1 MGFLVLITVG
11 GILGWLASILSRGD
25 DGRSIALNVG
35 LGAAGALVA
44 GAIASED
51 SLILGLS
58 AKALLLSLLGA
69 TAVLVAFNLAWARRA
84 R

>member
-11 GILGWLASILSRGD
+11 GIHGWLASILSRGD

-35 LGAAGALVA
+35 LGAAGALMA

-58 AKALLLSLLGA
+58 A
-69 TAVLVAFNLAWARRA
+69 
-84 R
+84 